1 MSLINVEKTID
12 LDVYDHDTTPSAI
25 KAIQM
30 DAGTRTVFAVIRNS
44 GQTYD
49 IGQNASVSLIVLR
62 PDKTKVQITGEPY
75 RIAETTAD
83 GETITYYGVSAELTQ
98 LALAVKGNLKAQFKI
113 TSGEQELRTEIFAI
127 NNGEALDAG
136 DGDWAGDLDG
146 HNLDEMAQDI
156 EDAKAAVSEMETD
169 VSELKSGLNDYRY
182 EAYSYRIPYL
192 IKNSYVSMSATQ
204 KTLSYSSGNATTARR
219 STCLISTAVY
229 GDALRIKMEFA
240 EERKMWITLS
250 CIMQDGYVQTIR
262 LVDDVPM
269 KLYDDIVVMPDGTV
283 GVVISYSSY
292 NESDIEVYAKKNE
305 LVSGDYFD
313 LPVGDVKDGYYDDN
327 GNIAPDTRYQSQYTE
342 FMDIGDDWSNTYK
355 VVVDY
360 GETNDGARFYAAYK
374 MQDGVVNVANELRNA
389 KTVQNSY
396 VLYLTIPAE
405 VKAVAFCWR
414 TLKKAGFNVT
424 ISVKSTTKLKEIP
437 FNIGSGFIDASC
449 NYAVPEVEGAFEKIT
464 SAINPAI
471 YGYTVI
477 YSEEHESAHPL
488 RVLMGVRKNDGTY
501 SRTELFNASA
511 TEFKKTVSFDDD
523 VVMALFSYRSYGDD
537 TVKLYSI
544 TKTSASG
551 QDLVGKSTI
560 LDEFRHSNLID
571 HTYINA
577 STDGNAIIP
586 SESAANIDSSKRLGF
601 KVIEA
606 NCKTLSDGNILVLHG
621 GTSGKF
627 GNQVEHTDGVTD
639 ISDTVIHSVSAEWVK
654 QYVRNKSVYA
664 KYRTA
669 PLLLQDFLHLC
680 KYNGLIPLVQ
690 CVGDSAIVAK
700 NIVGENNFIAY
711 NATRIQTDSPITQFL
726 RLQTKDE
733 ILSHCLAMGRPYV
746 YSMANP
752 SDFTDSE
759 LTEIISAL
767 HSRGFMI
774 SVAASYLSES
784 EFQRCLSLGVDFG
797 SSDSHVPW
805 FEYGNLADISADN
818 DYTDFTHTGSVAD
831 GVLTLN
837 TGQTLAPNKTI
848 PACFLGKAEISITCT
863 GALNIKIGKIDNTYD
878 SDGGEVN
885 IKASSY
891 IVNSSPTFSA
901 TATKDTQ
908 ITSIV
913 FKSSKV

>member
-1 MSLINVEKTID
+1 MSLINIEKTVT
-12 LDVYDHDTTPSAI
+12 LDVYDHDTTPSVV
-25 KAIQM
+25 KTIQL
-30 DAGTRTVFAVIRNS
+30 DTGTRTIFAMIQNS
-44 GQTYD
+44 RQDYD
-49 IGQNASVSLIVLR
+49 IGQNATVSLTVLR
-62 PDKTKVQITGEPY
+62 PDKTKVQITGQTFISY
-75 RIAETTAD
+75 TGAD
-83 GETITYYGVSAELTQ
+83 GTIYGAKAELSDV
-98 LALAVKGNLKAQFKI
+98 ALAVKGNLKAQFKI
-113 TSGEQELRTEIFAI
+113 TSGEQELRTEIFTI

-156 EDAKAAVSEMETD
+156 EDTKAAVSEMETD
-169 VSELKSGLNDYRY
+169 VSELKSGLNDYIY
-182 EAYSYRIPYL
+182 EAYNYKIPYL
-192 IKNSYVSMSATQ
+192 IKNVYVSMSATQ
-204 KTLSYSSGNATTARR
+204 RTLSYSSGNATTARR

-229 GDALRIKMEFA
+229 GDAFRIKMEFS
-240 EERKMWITLS
+240 EERNMWITLS

-269 KLYDDIVVMPDGTV
+269 KLYDDIVVMPGGTV

-313 LPVGDVKDGYYDDN
+313 LSVGDVHSGYYDDN
-327 GNIAPDTRYQSQYTE
+327 GNIAQDTEKYQSQYTE
-342 FMDIGDDWSNTYK
+342 FINIGDNWSNTYK
-355 VVVDY
+355 VVIDY
-360 GETNDGARFYAAYK
+360 GTTNDGARFYAAYK
-374 MQDGVVNVANELRNA
+374 MEDGVVNVANELRNV
-389 KTVQNSY
+389 KTAQNSY
-396 VLYLTIPAE
+396 VLYLTIPADA
-405 VKAVAFCWR
+405 KAIAFNWR

-424 ISVKSTTKLKEIP
+424 ISVKSTTKLEEIP
-437 FNIGSGFIDASC
+437 FNIASGFIDASC

-464 SAINPAI
+464 SVINPAN
-471 YGYTVI
+471 YRYTVI

-488 RVLMGVRKNDGTY
+488 RVLMGVRKKDGTY

-537 TVKLYSI
+537 TVKLYSV
-544 TKTSASG
+544 TRTSASR
-551 QDLVGKSTI
+551 QALDDKSTI

-571 HTYINA
+571 HTFINA

-639 ISDTVIHSVSAEWVK
+639 ISDTVVNSVSAEWVK
-654 QYVRNKSVYA
+654 QNVRNKSVYA

-680 KYNGLIPLVQ
+680 KYSGLIPLVQ

-752 SDFTDSE
+752 SAFTDSE
-759 LTEIISAL
+759 LSEIISTL

-774 SVAASYLSES
+774 SVAASYLSEA
-784 EFQRCLSLGVDFG
+784 EFQRCLQLGVDFG

-805 FEYGNLADISADN
+805 FDYGNLADLSADN
-818 DYTDFTHTGSVAD
+818 DYSDFTHTGSVAD
-831 GVLTLN
+831 GILTLS
-837 TGQTLAPNKTI
+837 TGQTLAPNEQI
-848 PACFLGKAEISITCT
+848 PVCFLGKAEISITFT
-863 GALNIKIGKIDNTYD
+863 GSIDITIGKVQNTYD
-878 SDGGEVN
+878 SNGEEAN

-891 IVNSSPTFSA
+891 FVDSAPTFSA
-901 TATKDTQ
+901 VAKKPTS
-908 ITSIV
+908 ITNIV